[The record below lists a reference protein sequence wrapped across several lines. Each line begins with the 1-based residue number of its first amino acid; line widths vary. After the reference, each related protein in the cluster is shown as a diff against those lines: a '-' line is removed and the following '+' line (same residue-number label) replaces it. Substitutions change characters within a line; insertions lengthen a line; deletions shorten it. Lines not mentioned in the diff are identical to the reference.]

1 MRKTIL
7 LVAMLLFLVLHAQGQ
22 GMQFEPQGTLFKDA
36 VAKAQQTGKKIFLDC
51 YTSWCG
57 PCKMMARDVFPQEKV
72 GAFMNPSYVNIQI
85 DMEKGEGPELAKKLE
100 VSAYPTFIIFN
111 SNGQE
116 LGRFLGGSNA
126 DEFIKRVG
134 DHSIDKGSDVMDQ
147 RWNNGDRSEAFLYQY
162 LETLSSTYKHNQCN
176 LVAEALLKGKAETFA
191 GDDKLRN
198 VFMQYLTNPLDPA
211 FVYTAKHPEALKA
224 ALGENAV
231 NMKLFRGWS
240 NFGRD
245 LINEEGGKV
254 WLDKERFDKWVSL
267 MEECQVN
274 GRDSYRLNTLIKLAE
289 RQKDWRAYVDYCK
302 ECCKN
307 PSVDVTDLELL
318 KWMTPLTKECQDA
331 DIKKEAAALL
341 QQRYDDIQSGK
352 RQAQTR
358 AGAMTMS
365 GNLTAVMPRIIAVLK
380 GEKVDFGRP

>member
-1 MRKTIL
+1 
-7 LVAMLLFLVLHAQGQ
+7 
-22 GMQFEPQGTLFKDA
+22 
-36 VAKAQQTGKKIFLDC
+36 
-51 YTSWCG
+51 
-57 PCKMMARDVFPQEKV
+57 
-72 GAFMNPSYVNIQI
+72 
-85 DMEKGEGPELAKKLE
+85 
-100 VSAYPTFIIFN
+100 
-111 SNGQE
+111 
-116 LGRFLGGSNA
+116 
-126 DEFIKRVG
+126 
-134 DHSIDKGSDVMDQ
+134 
-147 RWNNGDRSEAFLYQY
+147 
-162 LETLSSTYKHNQCN
+162 
-176 LVAEALLKGKAETFA
+176 
-191 GDDKLRN
+191 
-198 VFMQYLTNPLDPA
+198 
-211 FVYTAKHPEALKA
+211 
-224 ALGENAV
+224 
-231 NMKLFRGWS
+231 MKLFRGWS

-274 GRDSYRLNTLIKLAE
+274 GRDSYRLNTIIKLAE

-318 KWMTPLTKECQDA
+318 KWRTPLTKECQDA

>member
-1 MRKTIL
+1 MKKPIL
-7 LVAMLLFLVLHAQGQ
+7 LVVMLLFLVLHAQGQ
-22 GMQFEPQGTLFKDA
+22 GMVFEPQGTLFKDA

-72 GAFMNPSYVNIQI
+72 GAFMNTSYVNIQI
-85 DMEKGEGPELAKKLE
+85 DMEKGEGPELAKKWE

-116 LGRFLGGSNA
+116 IGRFLGGSNA

-147 RWNNGDRSEAFLYQY
+147 RWNNGEHSEAFLYEY
-162 LETLSSTYKHNQCN
+162 LATLSNTYKHNQCN

-191 GDDKLRN
+191 SDENLRN
-198 VFMQYLTNPLDPA
+198 VFMQHLTNPLDPA
-211 FVYTAKHPEALKA
+211 FIYTAKHPEALKA
-224 ALGENAV
+224 ALGDRQV
-231 NMKLFRGWS
+231 DGKLFRVWS
-240 NFGRD
+240 TFGRD
-245 LINEEGGKV
+245 LIIEESGKV
-254 WLDKERFDKWVSL
+254 WLDKERFDKWVTL
-267 MEECQVN
+267 MNECNVM

-289 RQKDWRAYVDYCK
+289 RQKDWRSYVN
-302 ECCKN
+302 CCTEYFN
-307 PSVDVTDLELL
+307 HPDLDISDLELL
-318 KWMTPLTKECQDA
+318 KWMNPLMKECNDA
-331 DIKKEAAALL
+331 DLKKEAAALL
-341 QQRYDDIQSGK
+341 QTRYDDIQSGK

-365 GNLTAVMPRIIAVLK
+365 GNLTAIMPRIIAALK
-380 GEKVDFGRP
+380 GERTGF

>member
-1 MRKTIL
+1 MKKPIVL
-7 LVAMLLFLVLHAQGQ
+7 GVMLPFLVLHAQGQ
-22 GMQFEPQGTLFKDA
+22 GMVFEPQGTLFKDA

-72 GAFMNPSYVNIQI
+72 GAFMNASYVNIQI
-85 DMEKGEGPELAKKLE
+85 DMEKGEGPELAKKWE

-116 LGRFLGGSNA
+116 IGRFLGGSNA

-147 RWNNGDRSEAFLYQY
+147 RWNNGERSEAFLYEY
-162 LETLSSTYKHNQCN
+162 LATLSNTYKHNQCN

-191 GDDKLRN
+191 SDENLRN
-198 VFMQYLTNPLDPA
+198 VFMQHLTNPLDPA
-211 FVYTAKHPEALKA
+211 FIYTAKHPEALKA
-224 ALGENAV
+224 ALGDRQV
-231 NMKLFRGWS
+231 DGKLFRVWS
-240 NFGRD
+240 TFGRD
-245 LINEEGGKV
+245 LIIEEGGKV
-254 WLDKERFDKWVSL
+254 WLDQERFDKWVAL
-267 MEECQVN
+267 MNECNVM

-289 RQKDWRAYVDYCK
+289 RQKDWRSYVN
-302 ECCKN
+302 CCTEYFN
-307 PSVDVTDLELL
+307 HPDLDISDLELL
-318 KWMTPLTKECQDA
+318 KWMNPLMKECNDA
-331 DIKKEAAALL
+331 DLKKEAAALL
-341 QQRYDDIQSGK
+341 QKRYDDIQSGK

-365 GNLTAVMPRIIAVLK
+365 GNLTAIMPRIIAALK
-380 GEKVDFGRP
+380 GERTGF